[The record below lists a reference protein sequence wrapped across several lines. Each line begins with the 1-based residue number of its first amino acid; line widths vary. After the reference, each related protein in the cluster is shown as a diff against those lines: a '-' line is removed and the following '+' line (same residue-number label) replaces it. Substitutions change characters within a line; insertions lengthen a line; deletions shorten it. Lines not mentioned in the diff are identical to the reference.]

1 MSDTDTDSTVLMT
14 APVSREVADQFRDI
28 AKGNNIP
35 IRVLGGM
42 LYERFVADHS
52 AGKVSVAPVQLV
64 TEPPAAAATH
74 REPIVDR
81 AR

>member
-1 MSDTDTDSTVLMT
+1 MSDDETPDSVLMT

-64 TEPPAAAATH
+64 TASATQTTEAA
-74 REPIVDR
+74 R
-81 AR
+81 

>member
-1 MSDTDTDSTVLMT
+1 MSDHDTPNSVLMT

-52 AGKVSVAPVQLV
+52 TGKVSVAPVQLV
-64 TEPPAAAATH
+64 SEPAAPTH
-74 REPIVDR
+74 REPILDR
-81 AR
+81 VR